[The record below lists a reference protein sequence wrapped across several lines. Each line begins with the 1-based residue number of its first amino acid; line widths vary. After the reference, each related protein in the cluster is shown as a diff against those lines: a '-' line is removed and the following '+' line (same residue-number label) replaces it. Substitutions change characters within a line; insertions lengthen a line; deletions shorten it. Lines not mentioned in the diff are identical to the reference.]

1 LQGPSVKEKT
11 IRRVEVALRVLFF
24 LSILLF
30 STAVVYFAQVESR
43 NWHQK
48 MFLVL
53 LPLVLIVALSLIRRR
68 LLRSDSS

>member
-1 LQGPSVKEKT
+1 MQGLSVKEKT
-11 IRRVEVALRVLFF
+11 IRRIEMALRVLFL

-30 STAVVYFAQVESR
+30 SVAVVYFAKVESR

-53 LPLVLIVALSLIRRR
+53 PLVLTVALSLIRRR
-68 LLRSDSS
+68 LLRSDSL